1 MDNNKE
7 SILQQVNA
15 SCKDI
20 LSFLADKYGLSRSE
34 VKQAVF
40 FYAYNSEL
48 ILNPDSLKFAEPN
61 TDYQNLIND
70 YIEYTKL
77 YMEARRN
84 TVLSRIAQVEQ
95 ICVSQRKEAADKFHA
110 FANSI
115 DKTLK
120 RLFGEENA
128 VRNTSEN
135 NGHNS

>member
-7 SILQQVNA
+7 SILQQVND

-20 LSFLADKYGLSRSE
+20 LSFLADKYGLSRSD

-48 ILNPDSLKFAEPN
+48 ISNPDSLKFEEPS

-84 TVLSRIAQVEQ
+84 TILSRMASVEQ
-95 ICVSQRKEAADKFHA
+95 VCVSQYKEATDKFHV

-120 RLFGEENA
+120 RLFGDKNV
-128 VRNTSEN
+128 VRDISEN

>member
-34 VKQAVF
+34 VKQTVF

-48 ILNPDSLKFAEPN
+48 ISNPDSLKFVEPT

-77 YMEARRN
+77 YMEERRN
-84 TVLSRIAQVEQ
+84 TILSRIA
-95 ICVSQRKEAADKFHA
+95 SA
-110 FANSI
+110 
-115 DKTLK
+115 
-120 RLFGEENA
+120 
-128 VRNTSEN
+128 
-135 NGHNS
+135 

>member
-7 SILQQVNA
+7 SILQQVND

-20 LSFLADKYGLSRSE
+20 LSFLADKYGLPRSE

-48 ILNPDSLKFAEPN
+48 ISNPDSLKFAEPN

-84 TVLSRIAQVEQ
+84 TILSRMASVEQ
-95 ICVSQRKEAADKFHA
+95 VCVSQYKEATDKFHV

-120 RLFGEENA
+120 RLFGDKNV
-128 VRNTSEN
+128 VRDISEN